1 MKTLR
6 TVQIS
11 TRRRVAPLL
20 LRQWKKENEGARL
33 AFSCLVGW
41 RSLLNG
47 DVWNAFADAAVFEA
61 GDFRQIVVF
70 GLSADLHQLLV

>member
-20 LRQWKKENEGARL
+20 LRRWKKENEGARFD
-33 AFSCLVGW
+33 FSCLVGW

-47 DVWNAFADAAVFEA
+47 DVGNAFADAAVFEA